1 MKLLKILLKIL
12 VVLAATGVMGS
23 AQAQGISLGTLSP
36 TVQTNSFFSASG
48 GSFADIYNFTI
59 QAGYQTLSTSAVS
72 YSPTGTG
79 LVSNLTLT
87 VYGGSNGTGS
97 ALGTVSSSNGSL
109 INYSNLLGTGLFSVK
124 VSGLADTKVGGGY
137 NFRISATPEPAE
149 WMMLLAGLVAVTF
162 MARRK
167 TIPVTG

>member
-1 MKLLKILLKIL
+1 MKVLKFL
-12 VVLAATGVMGS
+12 VAVAATAVMGS
-23 AQAQGISLGTLSP
+23 AQAQLNLGTLSP
-36 TVQTNSFFSASG
+36 TIQTQSFFSASG

-59 QAGYQTLSTSAVS
+59 GTGYQTLSTSAVS

-79 LVSNLTLT
+79 IVSDLTLT
-87 VYGGSNGTGS
+87 LYGGSNGTGS
-97 ALGTVSSSNGSL
+97 ALATVSSSNGSL
-109 INYSNLLGTGLFSVK
+109 IDYSNLLATGLFSVK
-124 VSGLADTKVGGGY
+124 VSGLANTQVGGGY
-137 NFRISATPEPAE
+137 NFSIAATPEPAE